1 MKLFK
6 RVFCGAKIGFKFI
19 KKEPK
24 RVALSLLF
32 DNFTLEEVL
41 DLPLDFLK
49 TFEKS
54 EIKTLYTL
62 WQKSLNSPL
71 TSSFGRLFD
80 AVCSLANIL
89 HIQEFEGQTGLYIE
103 NLYDENIK
111 EFFSYDIVDQTIDIS
126 KMIREILKEDDKK
139 IVASKFIN
147 TVANIVFEIS
157 NLHKDL
163 PIVLSGGVFQ
173 NRTLVKILLK
183 EFHKMN
189 RKVYLGEKYS
199 PNDESISLGQVYFQ
213 LEN

>member
-1 MKLFK
+1 M
-6 RVFCGAKIGFKFI
+6 
-19 KKEPK
+19 
-24 RVALSLLF
+24 
-32 DNFTLEEVL
+32 
-41 DLPLDFLK
+41 
-49 TFEKS
+49 
-54 EIKTLYTL
+54 
-62 WQKSLNSPL
+62 
-71 TSSFGRLFD
+71 FD

-111 EFFSYDIVDQTIDIS
+111 EFSL
-126 KMIREILKEDDKK
+126 MILLIKLLIFQNDKEILKEDDKK

-173 NRTLVKILLK
+173 NRTLVEILLK
-183 EFHKMN
+183 KFKNYN

-213 LEN
+213 LKIK

>member
-1 MKLFK
+1 MVNIFNFYSKSKISFSISLGFVLGAYLFTTLPFLSTK
-6 RVFCGAKIGFKFI
+6 NFVKFHFIASVPKTPFELSFK
-19 KKEPK
+19 
-24 RVALSLLF
+24 
-32 DNFTLEEVL
+32 
-41 DLPLDFLK
+41 
-49 TFEKS
+49 
-54 EIKTLYTL
+54 
-62 WQKSLNSPL
+62 
-71 TSSFGRLFD
+71 
-80 AVCSLANIL
+80 
-89 HIQEFEGQTGLYIE
+89 

-173 NRTLVKILLK
+173 NKTLVEILLK
-183 EFHKMN
+183 RFQKIN
-189 RKVYLGEKYS
+189 PKIYLGEKYS